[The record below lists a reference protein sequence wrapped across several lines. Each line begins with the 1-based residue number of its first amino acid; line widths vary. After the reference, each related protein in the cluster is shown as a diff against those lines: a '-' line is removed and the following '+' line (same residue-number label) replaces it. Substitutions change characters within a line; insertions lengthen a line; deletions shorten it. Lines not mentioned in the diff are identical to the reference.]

1 METQLMEKKI
11 LLAPGAFVTYE
22 DFGRRFFEQAVT
34 EERVAAAFAE
44 IAGDEF
50 VVGPMAQGPGGLARV
65 TAKVKIQQPLVR
77 RTLGDTITFAIR
89 IPLIIELV
97 IDLWLDKQ
105 RFVIDGDIALRAT
118 ARAAEPLMIVIDV
131 AKPRPSD
138 IAVHVTSKSL
148 RGEILRILAGVD
160 GEIKRFVAAYVT
172 EEIDSPASQ
181 AAKLIDVSEQLRS
194 AWDTDAGI

>member
-1 METQLMEKKI
+1 
-11 LLAPGAFVTYE
+11 
-22 DFGRRFFEQAVT
+22 
-34 EERVAAAFAE
+34 
-44 IAGDEF
+44 
-50 VVGPMAQGPGGLARV
+50 MAQGPAGLARV
-65 TAKVKIQQPLVR
+65 TAKVKIQQPHVR

-118 ARAAEPLMIVIDV
+118 ARAAQPLLIVIDV

-138 IAVHVTSKSL
+138 IAVHVTSRSV

-160 GEIKRFVAAYVT
+160 GEI
-172 EEIDSPASQ
+172 
-181 AAKLIDVSEQLRS
+181 
-194 AWDTDAGI
+194 

>member
-1 METQLMEKKI
+1 MEVMDTMQI
-11 LLAPGAFVTYE
+11 HNFVTYE
-22 DFGRRFFEQAVT
+22 EFGRRFFEAAVT
-34 EERVAAAFAE
+34 EERVAAALTE

-50 VVGPMAQGPGGLARV
+50 VMGPMAQGPGGLAKV
-65 TAKVKIQQPLVR
+65 TARVRIQQPHAR

-89 IPLIIELV
+89 IPLVIELTV
-97 IDLWLDKQ
+97 DLWLDKQ
-105 RFVIDGDIALRAT
+105 RFTVDGDIALRAS

-138 IAVHVTSKSL
+138 IAVHVTATSV

-160 GEIKRFVAAYVT
+160 GEIRRFVAAYVA

-181 AAKLIDVSEQLRS
+181 EAKIIDVSGQVDS
-194 AWDTDAGI
+194 AWG

>member
-1 METQLMEKKI
+1 MEVMDTMQI
-11 LLAPGAFVTYE
+11 HNFVTYE
-22 DFGRRFFEQAVT
+22 EFGRRFFEAAVT
-34 EERVAAAFAE
+34 EERVAAALTE

-50 VVGPMAQGPGGLARV
+50 VMGPMAQGPGGLAKV
-65 TAKVKIQQPLVR
+65 TARVRIQQPHAR

-89 IPLIIELV
+89 IPLVIELTV
-97 IDLWLDKQ
+97 DLWLDKQ
-105 RFVIDGDIALRAT
+105 RFTVDGDIALRAS

-138 IAVHVTSKSL
+138 IAVHVTATSV

-160 GEIKRFVAAYVT
+160 GEIRRFVAAYVA

-181 AAKLIDVSEQLRS
+181 QAKLIDVSGQVDS
-194 AWDTDAGI
+194 AWG